1 MAQVKT
7 MLEYESWKTGIFF
20 RMLRNFKK
28 LTTPSWLDILL
39 KYNDP
44 CLDQV
49 KDKVKYNDPR
59 LDQVKDKDR
68 KAYQVSA
75 NEQTY
80 SFLKLMRN
88 VITHLN
94 EIRLTIRFEFNDL
107 IITTTN

>member
-28 LTTPSWLDILL
+28 LTSPSWLDNLL
-39 KYNDP
+39 
-44 CLDQV
+44 
-49 KDKVKYNDPR
+49 KYNDPR
-59 LDQVKDKDR
+59 LDQVKDKVR

-75 NEQTY
+75 DEQTY
-80 SFLKLMRN
+80 SFLKFMRN

-94 EIRLTIRFEFNDL
+94 EVRLTIRFEFNDL

>member
-7 MLEYESWKTGIFF
+7 MLEYESWHTSIFF

-44 CLDQV
+44 
-49 KDKVKYNDPR
+49 R
-59 LDQVKDKDR
+59 LDQVKDKAR

-75 NEQTY
+75 DEQTY
-80 SFLKLMRN
+80 SFLKFMRN

-94 EIRLTIRFEFNDL
+94 EVRLTIRFEFNDL
-107 IITTTN
+107 ITTTTN

>member
-7 MLEYESWKTGIFF
+7 MLKYESWKIGIFF

-44 CLDQV
+44 
-49 KDKVKYNDPR
+49 R
-59 LDQVKDKDR
+59 LDQFKDKAR
-68 KAYQVSA
+68 KAYQVNA
-75 NEQTY
+75 DEQTY
-80 SFLKLMRN
+80 SFLKFMRN

-94 EIRLTIRFEFNDL
+94 EVDYTFK
-107 IITTTN
+107 